1 MAKYHMKK
9 LIDKIGN
16 FQTNM
21 THLWHREEP
30 EFDAED
36 LSIPPPPPSL
46 WGFHGETSF
55 LYKIQSLDEL

>member
-1 MAKYHMKK
+1 MKK

-36 LSIPPPPPSL
+36 LSPPLTLGIPR
-46 WGFHGETSF
+46 GNFF
-55 LYKIQSLDEL
+55 FI